1 MNTAR
6 LSHSPE
12 TASQLAQIEL
22 RHSEEQFRLLV
33 DGVKDYA
40 IFMLDEAGN
49 VVSWNSGAEQIKG
62 YRADEIIG
70 RQFSC
75 FYGCEDIES
84 EKPKRELE
92 IAAKDGKFE
101 EEGWRLR
108 KDGSRFWASV
118 VITALRDEF
127 GVLRGFAKVSRDIT
141 KRIEAEA
148 AEKARQAL
156 GLRAAELKRSTDE
169 LQQLAYI
176 AAHDLQEPLRMVI
189 SYTQLLGRRYKGRLD
204 ADADDFLSFA
214 VDGALRMRFLVQG
227 LLAYCRVE
235 TTGKDLLETSSAAAL
250 ELALEKLQAA
260 IEDSGAIVTHDPL
273 PTVTA
278 DSVQLAQLF
287 ENLVG
292 NAIKYRGVDPPRVH
306 VSAKR
311 APDSEWIFSVCDN
324 GIGIN
329 SQYFG
334 RIFVMYQRLHGQK
347 QISGSGM
354 GLAVCKKIAD
364 RHSGRIWVESSLG
377 KGSTFYVALPDGNTE
392 ISLDVLA
399 KANAN
404 SKIDAVEKGKDEL
417 TEIFP

>member
-1 MNTAR
+1 MNSVHLNHTAK
-6 LSHSPE
+6 
-12 TASQLAQIEL
+12 TAIQLAQKEL

-40 IFMLDEAGN
+40 IFMLDRTGI
-49 VVSWNSGAEQIKG
+49 VVSWNTGAEQIKG

-70 RQFSC
+70 RHFSC
-75 FYGCEDIES
+75 FYPREDIEC
-84 EKPKRELE
+84 EKPERELE
-92 IAAKDGKFE
+92 SATKDGRFE

-118 VITALRDEF
+118 VITALRDEA

-148 AEKARQAL
+148 AERKRQAL
-156 GLRAAELKRSTDE
+156 ELRAAELKRSSDE
-169 LQQLAYI
+169 LRQLAYV
-176 AAHDLQEPLRMVI
+176 AAHDLQEPLRMVT
-189 SYTQLLGRRYKGRLD
+189 SYTQLLARRYKGRLD
-204 ADADDFLSFA
+204 ADADEFLSFA
-214 VDGALRMRFLVQG
+214 ADGALRMKILVQG

-235 TTGKDLLETSSAAAL
+235 TTGKDLIETSSAAAL
-250 ELALEKLQAA
+250 ELALVKLRAA
-260 IEDSGAIVTHDPL
+260 IEDSGGVVTHDPL

-292 NAIKYRGVDPPRVH
+292 NAIKYHGVDPPRVH
-306 VSAKR
+306 VSAER
-311 APDSEWIFSVCDN
+311 SRDSEWIFSFRDN
-324 GIGIN
+324 GIGID

-334 RIFVMYQRLHGQK
+334 RIFIMYQRLHGQK

-354 GLAVCKKIAD
+354 GLAVCKKIAE
-364 RHSGRIWVESSLG
+364 RHSGRMWVESSLG
-377 KGSTFYVALPDGNTE
+377 KGSTFYVALPDGNAE
-392 ISLDVLA
+392 ISSDVLA

-404 SKIDAVEKGKDEL
+404 SKPVVL
-417 TEIFP
+417 N

>member
-1 MNTAR
+1 MNTVH
-6 LSHSPE
+6 SHRSSK
-12 TASQLAQIEL
+12 TAVQLAQIEL

-40 IFMLDEAGN
+40 IFMLDQAGN

-70 RQFSC
+70 RHFSC
-75 FYGCEDIES
+75 FYGHEDIES

-92 IAAKDGKFE
+92 IAAKDGRFE

-108 KDGSRFWASV
+108 KDGSRFRASV

-148 AEKARQAL
+148 AVKARQAL
-156 GLRAAELKRSTDE
+156 EVRAAELKRSTDE
-169 LQQLAYI
+169 LQQLAYV

-189 SYTQLLGRRYKGRLD
+189 SYTQLLARRYQGRLD
-204 ADADDFLSFA
+204 ADADEFLSFA
-214 VDGALRMRFLVQG
+214 VDGALRMKLLVQG

-250 ELALEKLQAA
+250 ELALVKLRAA
-260 IEDSGAIVTHDPL
+260 IEDSGAIVTHGPL

-292 NAIKYRGVDPPRVH
+292 NAIKYHGVDPPRVH
-306 VSAKR
+306 VSAKNL
-311 APDSEWIFSVCDN
+311 DSEWIFSVRDN
-324 GIGIN
+324 GIGID

-354 GLAVCKKIAD
+354 GLAVCKKIAE
-364 RHSGRIWVESSLG
+364 RHSGRMWVESSLG
-377 KGSTFYVALPDGNTE
+377 KGSTFCVALPDGKEE
-392 ISLDVLA
+392 ISSDVLA
-399 KANAN
+399 KGQHAN
-404 SKIDAVEKGKDEL
+404 SRPVVL
-417 TEIFP
+417 N

>member
-1 MNTAR
+1 MNSVH
-6 LSHSPE
+6 LSHSSK
-12 TASQLAQIEL
+12 TAIQSAQKEL
-22 RHSEEQFRLLV
+22 RQSEEQFRLLV

-49 VVSWNSGAEQIKG
+49 VVSWNTGAEQIKG

-70 RQFSC
+70 RHFSC
-75 FYGCEDIES
+75 FYGLEDIES
-84 EKPKRELE
+84 EKPKSELE
-92 IAAKDGKFE
+92 SAAKDGRFE

-156 GLRAAELKRSTDE
+156 ELRAAELKRSTDE
-169 LQQLAYI
+169 LQQLAYV

-189 SYTQLLGRRYKGRLD
+189 SYTQLLARRYQGRLD
-204 ADADDFLSFA
+204 ADADEFLSFA
-214 VDGALRMRFLVQG
+214 VDGALRMKLLVQG

-235 TTGKDLLETSSAAAL
+235 TTGKDLIETSSAAAL
-250 ELALEKLQAA
+250 ELALAKLKTA
-260 IEDSGAIVTHDPL
+260 IEDSGGIVTHDPL

-292 NAIKYRGVDPPRVH
+292 NAIKYHGVDPPRVH

-311 APDSEWIFSVCDN
+311 APDSEWIFSVRDN
-324 GIGIN
+324 GIGID

-354 GLAVCKKIAD
+354 GLAVCKKLPNAIAAEFGSN
-364 RHSGRIWVESSLG
+364 HPWV
-377 KGSTFYVALPDGNTE
+377 
-392 ISLDVLA
+392 
-399 KANAN
+399 KAPRFA
-404 SKIDAVEKGKDEL
+404 
-417 TEIFP
+417 

>member
-1 MNTAR
+1 MNSVH
-6 LSHSPE
+6 LSHSSK
-12 TASQLAQIEL
+12 TAIQSAQIEL

-49 VVSWNSGAEQIKG
+49 VVSWNAGAEKIKG

-70 RQFSC
+70 RHFSC
-75 FYGCEDIES
+75 FYGREDIES
-84 EKPKRELE
+84 GKPKRELE
-92 IAAKDGKFE
+92 SAVNDGRFE

-156 GLRAAELKRSTDE
+156 EVRAAELKRSTDE
-169 LQQLAYI
+169 LQQLAYV

-189 SYTQLLGRRYKGRLD
+189 SYTQLLARRYKGRLD
-204 ADADDFLSFA
+204 ADADEFLSFA
-214 VDGALRMRFLVQG
+214 ADGALRMKILVQG

-235 TTGKDLLETSSAAAL
+235 TTGKDLIETSSAAAL
-250 ELALEKLQAA
+250 ELALVKLRAA
-260 IEDSGAIVTHDPL
+260 IEDSGGVVTHDPL

-292 NAIKYRGVDPPRVH
+292 NAIKYHGVDPPRVH
-306 VSAKR
+306 VSAER
-311 APDSEWIFSVCDN
+311 SRDSEWIFSFRDN
-324 GIGIN
+324 GIGID

-334 RIFVMYQRLHGQK
+334 RIFIMYQRLHGQK

-354 GLAVCKKIAD
+354 GLAVCKKIAE
-364 RHSGRIWVESSLG
+364 RHSGRMWVESSLG
-377 KGSTFYVALPDGNTE
+377 KGSTFYVALPDGNAE
-392 ISLDVLA
+392 ISSDVLA

-404 SKIDAVEKGKDEL
+404 SKPVVL
-417 TEIFP
+417 N

>member
-1 MNTAR
+1 MNTVH
-6 LSHSPE
+6 SHRSSK
-12 TASQLAQIEL
+12 TAVQLAQIEL

-40 IFMLDEAGN
+40 IFMLDQAGN

-70 RQFSC
+70 RHFSC
-75 FYGCEDIES
+75 FYGHEDIES

-92 IAAKDGKFE
+92 IAAKDGRFE

-108 KDGSRFWASV
+108 KDGSRFRASV

-148 AEKARQAL
+148 AVKARQAL
-156 GLRAAELKRSTDE
+156 EVRAAELKRSTDE
-169 LQQLAYI
+169 LQQLAYV

-189 SYTQLLGRRYKGRLD
+189 SYTQLLARRYQGRLD
-204 ADADDFLSFA
+204 ADADEFLSFA
-214 VDGALRMRFLVQG
+214 VDGALRMKLLVQG

-250 ELALEKLQAA
+250 ELALVKLRAA
-260 IEDSGAIVTHDPL
+260 IEDSGAIVTHGPL

-292 NAIKYRGVDPPRVH
+292 NAIKYHGVDPPRVH
-306 VSAKR
+306 VSAKNL
-311 APDSEWIFSVCDN
+311 DSEWIFSVRDN
-324 GIGIN
+324 GIGID

-354 GLAVCKKIAD
+354 GLAVCKKIAE
-364 RHSGRIWVESSLG
+364 RHSGRMWVESSLG
-377 KGSTFYVALPDGNTE
+377 KGSTFCVALPDGKEE
-392 ISLDVLA
+392 ISSDVLA
-399 KANAN
+399 KGQHAN
-404 SKIDAVEKGKDEL
+404 SGPVVL
-417 TEIFP
+417 N

>member
-1 MNTAR
+1 MNTVH
-6 LSHSPE
+6 SHRSSK
-12 TASQLAQIEL
+12 TAVQLAQIEL

-40 IFMLDEAGN
+40 IFMLDQAGN

-70 RQFSC
+70 RHFSC
-75 FYGCEDIES
+75 FYARDDIES

-92 IAAKDGKFE
+92 SAAKDGRFE

-156 GLRAAELKRSTDE
+156 EVRAAELKRSTDE
-169 LQQLAYI
+169 LQQLAYV

-189 SYTQLLGRRYKGRLD
+189 SYTQLLARRYQGRLD
-204 ADADDFLSFA
+204 ADADEFLSFA
-214 VDGALRMRFLVQG
+214 VDGALRMKLLVQG

-235 TTGKDLLETSSAAAL
+235 TTGKDLIETSSAAAL
-250 ELALEKLQAA
+250 ARALVKLRAA
-260 IEDSGAIVTHDPL
+260 IEDSGAIVTHGPL

-292 NAIKYRGVDPPRVH
+292 NAIKYHGVDPPRVH
-306 VSAKR
+306 VSAKNL
-311 APDSEWIFSVCDN
+311 DSEWIFSVRDN
-324 GIGIN
+324 GIGID

-354 GLAVCKKIAD
+354 GLAVCKKIAE
-364 RHSGRIWVESSLG
+364 RHSGRMWVESSLG
-377 KGSTFYVALPDGNTE
+377 KGSTFCVALPDGKEE
-392 ISLDVLA
+392 ISSDVLA
-399 KANAN
+399 KGQHAN
-404 SKIDAVEKGKDEL
+404 SRPVVL
-417 TEIFP
+417 N

>member
-1 MNTAR
+1 MNSVH
-6 LSHSPE
+6 LSHSSK
-12 TASQLAQIEL
+12 TAIQSAQIEL

-33 DGVKDYA
+33 DGVNDYA

-49 VVSWNSGAEQIKG
+49 VVSWNAGAEKIKG

-70 RQFSC
+70 RHFSC
-75 FYGCEDIES
+75 FYGREDIES
-84 EKPKRELE
+84 GKPNRELE
-92 IAAKDGKFE
+92 SAVNDGRFE

-156 GLRAAELKRSTDE
+156 ELRAAELKRSTDE
-169 LQQLAYI
+169 LQQLAYV

-189 SYTQLLGRRYKGRLD
+189 SYTQLLARRYKGRLD
-204 ADADDFLSFA
+204 ADADEFLSFA
-214 VDGALRMRFLVQG
+214 ADGALRMKILVQG

-235 TTGKDLLETSSAAAL
+235 TTGKDLIETSSAAAL
-250 ELALEKLQAA
+250 ELALVKLRAA
-260 IEDSGAIVTHDPL
+260 IEDSGGVVTHDPL

-292 NAIKYRGVDPPRVH
+292 NAIKYHGVDPPRVH
-306 VSAKR
+306 VSAER
-311 APDSEWIFSVCDN
+311 SRDSEWIFSFRDN
-324 GIGIN
+324 GIGID

-334 RIFVMYQRLHGQK
+334 RIFIMYQRLHGQK

-354 GLAVCKKIAD
+354 GLAVCKKIAE
-364 RHSGRIWVESSLG
+364 RHSGRMWVESSLG
-377 KGSTFYVALPDGNTE
+377 KGSTFYVALPDGNAE
-392 ISLDVLA
+392 ISSDVLA

-404 SKIDAVEKGKDEL
+404 SKPVVL
-417 TEIFP
+417 N

>member
-1 MNTAR
+1 MNTVH
-6 LSHSPE
+6 SHRSSK
-12 TASQLAQIEL
+12 TAVQLAQIEL

-40 IFMLDEAGN
+40 IFMLDHAGN
-49 VVSWNSGAEQIKG
+49 VVSWNSGAQQIKG
-62 YRADEIIG
+62 YSADEIMG
-70 RQFSC
+70 RHFSC
-75 FYGCEDIES
+75 FYGYEDIES

-92 IAAKDGKFE
+92 IAAKDGRFE

-156 GLRAAELKRSTDE
+156 EVRAAELKRSTDE
-169 LQQLAYI
+169 LQQLAYV

-189 SYTQLLGRRYKGRLD
+189 SYTQLLARRYQGRLD
-204 ADADDFLSFA
+204 ADADEFLSFA
-214 VDGALRMRFLVQG
+214 VDGALRMKLLVQG

-250 ELALEKLQAA
+250 ELALVKLRAA
-260 IEDSGAIVTHDPL
+260 IEDSGAIVTHGPL

-292 NAIKYRGVDPPRVH
+292 NAIKYHGVDPPRVH
-306 VSAKR
+306 VSAKNL
-311 APDSEWIFSVCDN
+311 DSEWIFSVRDN
-324 GIGIN
+324 GIGID

-354 GLAVCKKIAD
+354 GLAVCKKIAE
-364 RHSGRIWVESSLG
+364 RHSGRMWVESSLG
-377 KGSTFYVALPDGNTE
+377 KGSTFCVALPDGKEE
-392 ISLDVLA
+392 ISSDVLA
-399 KANAN
+399 KGQHAN
-404 SKIDAVEKGKDEL
+404 SGPVVL
-417 TEIFP
+417 N

>member
-1 MNTAR
+1 MNTVH
-6 LSHSPE
+6 SHRSSK
-12 TASQLAQIEL
+12 TAVQLAQIEL

-40 IFMLDEAGN
+40 IFMLDQAGN

-70 RQFSC
+70 RHFSC
-75 FYGCEDIES
+75 FYARDDIES

-92 IAAKDGKFE
+92 SAAKDGRFE

-156 GLRAAELKRSTDE
+156 EVRAAELKRSTDE
-169 LQQLAYI
+169 LQQLAYV

-189 SYTQLLGRRYKGRLD
+189 SYTQLLARRYQGRLD
-204 ADADDFLSFA
+204 ADADEFLSFA
-214 VDGALRMRFLVQG
+214 VDGALRMKLLVQG

-250 ELALEKLQAA
+250 ELALVKLRAA
-260 IEDSGAIVTHDPL
+260 IEDSGAIVTHGPL

-287 ENLVG
+287 ENLIG
-292 NAIKYRGVDPPRVH
+292 NAIKYHGVDPPRVH
-306 VSAKR
+306 VSAKNL
-311 APDSEWIFSVCDN
+311 DSEWIFSVRDN
-324 GIGIN
+324 GIGID

-354 GLAVCKKIAD
+354 GLAVCKKIAE
-364 RHSGRIWVESSLG
+364 RHSGRMWVESSLG
-377 KGSTFYVALPDGNTE
+377 KGSTFCVALPDGKEE
-392 ISLDVLA
+392 ISSDVLA
-399 KANAN
+399 KGQHAN
-404 SKIDAVEKGKDEL
+404 SGPVVL
-417 TEIFP
+417 N

>member
-1 MNTAR
+1 MNTVH
-6 LSHSPE
+6 SHRSSK
-12 TASQLAQIEL
+12 TAVQLAQIEL

-40 IFMLDEAGN
+40 IFMLDQAGN

-70 RQFSC
+70 RHFSC
-75 FYGCEDIES
+75 FYARDDIES

-92 IAAKDGKFE
+92 SAAKDGRFE

-156 GLRAAELKRSTDE
+156 EVRAAELKRSTDE
-169 LQQLAYI
+169 LQQLAYV

-189 SYTQLLGRRYKGRLD
+189 SYTQLLARRYQGRLD
-204 ADADDFLSFA
+204 ADADEFLSFA
-214 VDGALRMRFLVQG
+214 VDGALRMKLLVQG

-250 ELALEKLQAA
+250 ELALVKLRAA
-260 IEDSGAIVTHDPL
+260 IEDSGAIVTHGPL

-292 NAIKYRGVDPPRVH
+292 NAIKYHGVDPPRVH
-306 VSAKR
+306 VSAKNL
-311 APDSEWIFSVCDN
+311 DSEWIFSVRDN
-324 GIGIN
+324 GIGID

-354 GLAVCKKIAD
+354 GLAVCKKIAE
-364 RHSGRIWVESSLG
+364 RHSGRMWVESSLG
-377 KGSTFYVALPDGNTE
+377 KGSTFCVALPDGKEE
-392 ISLDVLA
+392 ISSDVLA
-399 KANAN
+399 KGQHAN
-404 SKIDAVEKGKDEL
+404 SGPVVL
-417 TEIFP
+417 N

>member
-1 MNTAR
+1 MNTVH
-6 LSHSPE
+6 SHRSSK
-12 TASQLAQIEL
+12 TAVQLAQIEL

-40 IFMLDEAGN
+40 IFMLDQAGN

-70 RQFSC
+70 RHFSC
-75 FYGCEDIES
+75 FYGHEDIES

-92 IAAKDGKFE
+92 SAAKDGRFE

-148 AEKARQAL
+148 AVKARQAL
-156 GLRAAELKRSTDE
+156 EVRAAELKRTTDE
-169 LQQLAYI
+169 LQQLAYV

-189 SYTQLLGRRYKGRLD
+189 SYTQLLARRYQGRLD
-204 ADADDFLSFA
+204 ADADEFLSFA
-214 VDGALRMRFLVQG
+214 VDGALRMKLLVQG

-250 ELALEKLQAA
+250 ELALVKLRAA
-260 IEDSGAIVTHDPL
+260 IEDSGAIVTHGPL

-292 NAIKYRGVDPPRVH
+292 NAIKYHGVDPPRVH
-306 VSAKR
+306 VSAKNL
-311 APDSEWIFSVCDN
+311 DSEWIFSVRDN
-324 GIGIN
+324 GIGID

-334 RIFVMYQRLHGQK
+334 RIFVMYQRLQGQK

-354 GLAVCKKIAD
+354 GLAVCKKIAE
-364 RHSGRIWVESSLG
+364 RHSGRMWVESSLG
-377 KGSTFYVALPDGNTE
+377 KGSTFCVALPDGKEE
-392 ISLDVLA
+392 ISSDVLA
-399 KANAN
+399 KGQHAN
-404 SKIDAVEKGKDEL
+404 SGPVVL
-417 TEIFP
+417 N